1 VLQVETQRLDR
12 FANKGKIDAE
22 GYQAYSP
29 VCRDCENIG
38 RSSNKVL
45 KNVIKKGDIKKEN
58 GSISATK
65 MESTGTVNMYLTLDG
80 SGTLLPVL
88 IFAIWGEDNY
98 AAFISISTDQ
108 IDGTGDDL
116 KIVEAAVGIRHEFIR
131 RGRCVKI
138 GFAGAQAKKSLYG
151 RITFSHV
158 LNKNIMLKEQHLA
171 M

>member
-1 VLQVETQRLDR
+1 M
-12 FANKGKIDAE
+12 NKGKIDAE

-80 SGTLLPVL
+80 SGTC
-88 IFAIWGEDNY
+88 F
-98 AAFISISTDQ
+98 
-108 IDGTGDDL
+108 
-116 KIVEAAVGIRHEFIR
+116 
-131 RGRCVKI
+131 RC
-138 GFAGAQAKKSLYG
+138 
-151 RITFSHV
+151 
-158 LNKNIMLKEQHLA
+158 
-171 M
+171 